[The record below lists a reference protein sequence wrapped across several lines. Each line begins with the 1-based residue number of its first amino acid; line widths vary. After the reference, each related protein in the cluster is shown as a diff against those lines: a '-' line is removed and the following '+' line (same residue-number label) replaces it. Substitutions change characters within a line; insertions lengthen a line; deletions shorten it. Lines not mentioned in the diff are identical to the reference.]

1 MNRGTTW
8 TPEMENTLIEM
19 INSNISIEEIAS
31 NMGRTKNSILSRINI
46 INKKMDPVSVYQN
59 EAGATFIPNQ
69 TVDRDTTTDTSS
81 SEEGTNIIVSP
92 GTTPPMLH
100 IGQTK
105 LVSPTKPV
113 DFTSILERIRGKKVL
128 ILDLE
133 TTGLVKDRA
142 NFFKYWDN
150 KIYDGCRIV
159 ELGYWYSS
167 SFDPDV
173 TDLKINNYLRKPTDF
188 NEIPQGAVDVHG
200 ISFEKAFNEG
210 YTFNKIMINKK
221 DDINNECLSFYEIL
235 NTIDVFI
242 SHNTAF
248 DFYVLL
254 NELNRIKQF
263 GTIQRLMGLKKLK
276 NVICTCKH
284 SGYKRLGNIYKTI
297 FNQDVAV
304 AHRAGDDVKTLI
316 EILIGKQ
323 LNTTHY
329 ICKMT

>member
-8 TPEMENTLIEM
+8 TPEMENILIEM
-19 INSNISIEEIAS
+19 VNLNISIEDIAV

-46 INKKMDPVSVYQN
+46 INKKNEPIINPVNDVS
-59 EAGATFIPNQ
+59 E
-69 TVDRDTTTDTSS
+69 S
-81 SEEGTNIIVSP
+81 SEEETPISINSISSP
-92 GTTPPMLH
+92 VLH

-105 LVSPTKPV
+105 LMSPSKPV
-113 DFTSILERIRGKKVL
+113 DFTTILERIRGKKVL

-150 KIYDGCRIV
+150 KVYNECRIV
-159 ELGYWYSS
+159 ELGYWYTP
-167 SFDPDV
+167 SFDPNVDN
-173 TDLKINNYLRKPTDF
+173 LKINNYLRKPTDF
-188 NEIPQGAVDVHG
+188 FEIPQGAVDVHG
-200 ISFEKAFNEG
+200 ISFEKAMTEG
-210 YTFNKIMINKK
+210 YTLNKIMINKR
-221 DDINNECLSFYEIL
+221 DDLNNPCLSFYEIL

-254 NELNRIKQF
+254 NELYRIKQF
-263 GTIQRLMGLKKLK
+263 RTIKRLLDIKKLK

-284 SGYKRLGNIYKTI
+284 SGYKRLGNIYKSI
-297 FNQDVAV
+297 FNCDVNV

-316 EILIGKQ
+316 EILIGRQ
-323 LNTTHY
+323 FNETTHY
-329 ICKMT
+329 ICKMDAI